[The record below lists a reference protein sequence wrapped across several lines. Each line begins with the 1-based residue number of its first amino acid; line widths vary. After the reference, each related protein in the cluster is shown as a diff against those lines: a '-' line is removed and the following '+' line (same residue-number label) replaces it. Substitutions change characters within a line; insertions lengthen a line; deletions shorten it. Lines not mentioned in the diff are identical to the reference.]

1 MAKATNYGW
10 GHHMSSSS
18 KALLW
23 IGSIAGVI
31 GAVVGL
37 MPSAGREE
45 CGSAWFPACPVI
57 HQSSTVVS
65 VALILVAGAAI
76 ITGLVVSGRK
86 N

>member
-1 MAKATNYGW
+1 
-10 GHHMSSSS
+10 MSSAS

-23 IGSIAGVI
+23 IGSLASVVGS
-31 GAVVGL
+31 VVGL
-37 MPSAGREE
+37 MPATGREE

-57 HQSSTVVS
+57 HQSSTAVS

-76 ITGLVVSGRK
+76 ITGLAVVGRK